1 MLDQVVRAAAT
12 RFGDRPFLIRGE
24 EELTYLELDQRS
36 DQVARAWHHRGLGQG
51 AVVAITRRS
60 DAGYLVA
67 VAAASKLGAI
77 VAGVNPSLT
86 DPERAPL
93 LDLVGASLVIDDDDL
108 ATRLGGALP
117 DLAIDP
123 HRVSTIVFT
132 SGTTGRP
139 KAAWFTNA
147 QLDAIRRID
156 LGPRA
161 EDWDGGGPML
171 ASTQFAH
178 IGVSTKL
185 SWYLRSGATMVR
197 VDPWRADA
205 VWDAVASRRITTIG
219 GVAPQLA
226 LLLRSPRLEEV
237 DLSCVTSIV
246 MGGALSSPALVE
258 EARTRLA
265 AGYSIR
271 YSSTESG
278 GVGLTTD
285 PGADDDEVLHTIGRP
300 RPGVKARI
308 VDPATGVECCTD
320 QVGELCL
327 RSAAQMVGYWAN
339 PEATSQAIRDGW
351 LHTGDLAVRD
361 SQGRYRLAG
370 RISEQYVR
378 GGYNVAPAEVEAVLA
393 THPKVAQV
401 GVAARLDDVMGE
413 IGVAVVVPRDPA
425 HPPTLEE
432 LRDGAKDRL
441 ASWKLP
447 EALVI
452 IAEIP
457 LTSMHKVDRATLS
470 SLAR

>member
-1 MLDQVVRAAAT
+1 
-12 RFGDRPFLIRGE
+12 
-24 EELTYLELDQRS
+24 
-36 DQVARAWHHRGLGQG
+36 
-51 AVVAITRRS
+51 
-60 DAGYLVA
+60 
-67 VAAASKLGAI
+67 
-77 VAGVNPSLT
+77 
-86 DPERAPL
+86 
-93 LDLVGASLVIDDDDL
+93 
-108 ATRLGGALP
+108 
-117 DLAIDP
+117 
-123 HRVSTIVFT
+123 
-132 SGTTGRP
+132 
-139 KAAWFTNA
+139 
-147 QLDAIRRID
+147 
-156 LGPRA
+156 
-161 EDWDGGGPML
+161 
-171 ASTQFAH
+171 
-178 IGVSTKL
+178 
-185 SWYLRSGATMVR
+185 MVR